1 MGSANRQRRP
11 GIPHCGRG
19 RYARTCGLCERW
31 SDGPAWAMRSTLLV
45 LLIALAA
52 GCGGGGGG
60 GGSPKPAVNAAT
72 LPLLAE
78 QRLVGVVYS
87 APTPAAKAALDAD
100 FASCIAAGAST
111 YELAV
116 TWASLE
122 PTPGTID
129 TSTLATLLTT
139 VSSSKLVPYLVIK
152 TIDTNQLTLPADLM
166 DASDATKLNGSLQFD
181 SPQVLSRFAALMD
194 AVTPLLVGQGG
205 FYLAVGNEVD
215 VWLGANPTAQ
225 AAYLTF
231 LAQARARV
239 HQDDARLAV
248 GATCTFGVV
257 GAAPALLSSL
267 LAVSD
272 AASYTYY
279 PLNAD
284 FSVRPPTVVAADLAA
299 VVGASQ
305 GKQVL
310 LQEVGYPAGY
320 LPTPG
325 NGSSAAMQQ
334 QFVTNIFAAM
344 AAQPAIRYCSFMQ
357 MADYTP
363 AEVASFSTYYGIS
376 QPLFLEYLAT
386 LGLVGS
392 SGVSKAAF
400 AALLTGLAS
409 VAAMPSAPG

>member
-1 MGSANRQRRP
+1 MVSALRQNRHQIQGGGGGRTASGCAGRP
-11 GIPHCGRG
+11 GAGAEATR
-19 RYARTCGLCERW
+19 AL
-31 SDGPAWAMRSTLLV
+31 LLV
-45 LLIALAA
+45 VLLAFAA

-60 GGSPKPAVNAAT
+60 GGGSSPAPTVNAAT

-78 QRLVGVVYS
+78 PRVVGVVYS
-87 APTPAAKAALDAD
+87 APAPAAQAVLDAD
-100 FASCIAAGAST
+100 FASCISAGATT
-111 YELAV
+111 YELSV

-129 TSTLATLLTT
+129 TSSLSALLTT
-139 VSSSKLVPYLVIK
+139 VTSSHLVPYLVIK

-181 SPQVLSRFAALMD
+181 SPQVLTRFAALMD

-225 AAYLTF
+225 NAYMTF
-231 LAQARARV
+231 VAQARARV
-239 HQDDARLAV
+239 HLDDARLAV

-257 GAAPALLSSL
+257 GAAPALLSAL

-284 FSVRPPTVVAADLAA
+284 YSVRPPTVVSGDLSALVAAA
-299 VVGASQ
+299 Q

-334 QFVTNIFAAM
+334 QFVTNIFAAL

-363 AEVASFSTYYGIS
+363 AEVTSFSTYYGIS

-386 LGLVGS
+386 LGLVDS
-392 SGVSKAAF
+392 TGVSKAAF
-400 AALLTGLAS
+400 AALLSGLAS
-409 VAAMPSAPG
+409 VASMPSAPG